1 MCCVELALKA
11 VLYIRLGCKRSWRHG
26 LLMSP
31 NKGDAAGLTSYRGI
45 NIPD

>member
-11 VLYIRLGCKRSWRHG
+11 VLYIPLGCKRSWRHG